1 MKKRIHLKEQ
11 SVNKGSLHKKTLK
24 RFRKSVKKIKFKNDN
39 TWISSR
45 SLKKIKSDIWI
56 DIEVDQKLKRE
67 LDYPPLPSF
76 EKKIIVKEEIG
87 SFLNLSSHKDYSLM
101 ELSDLFIGFCLKNNI
116 LDIESGN
123 FLLFRNDSLK
133 LLFERDFI
141 KKDDILNVL
150 EKFFTK
156 HKIISSE
163 RLDNQRLFIRN
174 LHSLHAIKRR
184 CFFRMVNMLK
194 IISL

>member
-39 TWISSR
+39 TSISSR

-76 EKKIIVKEEIG
+76 EKKIIVQY
-87 SFLNLSSHKDYSLM
+87 SS
-101 ELSDLFIGFCLKNNI
+101 
-116 LDIESGN
+116 
-123 FLLFRNDSLK
+123 
-133 LLFERDFI
+133 
-141 KKDDILNVL
+141 
-150 EKFFTK
+150 
-156 HKIISSE
+156 
-163 RLDNQRLFIRN
+163 
-174 LHSLHAIKRR
+174 
-184 CFFRMVNMLK
+184 
-194 IISL
+194 